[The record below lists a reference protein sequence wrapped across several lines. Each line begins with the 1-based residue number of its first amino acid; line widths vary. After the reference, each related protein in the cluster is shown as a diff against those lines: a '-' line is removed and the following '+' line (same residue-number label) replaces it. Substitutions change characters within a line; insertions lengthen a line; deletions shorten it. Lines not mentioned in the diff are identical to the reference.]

1 MHRVGPRRHSH
12 WSAVKVKFERAVDA
26 MAEVRR
32 PGGDYSSAEA
42 ETTETRAL
50 EPDAIACD
58 ACGAAMK
65 PMGHC
70 KYWCLRCGFMRTCN
84 DVI

>member
-1 MHRVGPRRHSH
+1 MADEVPETGKSEQTRD
-12 WSAVKVKFERAVDA
+12 SAGEIG
-26 MAEVRR
+26 AE
-32 PGGDYSSAEA
+32 
-42 ETTETRAL
+42 
-50 EPDAIACD
+50 ACD

-70 KYWCLRCGFMRTCN
+70 KYWCLSCGFQRTCN

>member
-1 MHRVGPRRHSH
+1 MKESDERVGPHENES
-12 WSAVKVKFERAVDA
+12 E
-26 MAEVRR
+26 EN
-32 PGGDYSSAEA
+32 PGGV
-42 ETTETRAL
+42 R
-50 EPDAIACD
+50 CD

-70 KYWCLRCGFMRTCN
+70 KYWCLRCGFLRTCN

>member
-1 MHRVGPRRHSH
+1 MAISERRRHNRN
-12 WSAVKVKFERAVDA
+12 RARED
-26 MAEVRR
+26 EVMTGSDRSN
-32 PGGDYSSAEA
+32 PP
-42 ETTETRAL
+42 ETTDSNQRA
-50 EPDAIACD
+50 PADSPAAACD
-58 ACGAAMK
+58 ACGAPMR

>member
-1 MHRVGPRRHSH
+1 VTVWVHIAREPDEDEV
-12 WSAVKVKFERAVDA
+12 
-26 MAEVRR
+26 MAAESDQSKR
-32 PGGDYSSAEA
+32 PQAKTIDSNQRAEA
-42 ETTETRAL
+42 
-50 EPDAIACD
+50 DSHSVACD
-58 ACGAAMK
+58 ACCAPMR

>member
-1 MHRVGPRRHSH
+1 MVVEVAGMEQASGKNQD
-12 WSAVKVKFERAVDA
+12 SSQVNA
-26 MAEVRR
+26 AE
-32 PGGDYSSAEA
+32 SCAIEA
-42 ETTETRAL
+42 GSV
-50 EPDAIACD
+50 ACD

-70 KYWCLRCGFMRTCN
+70 KYWCLSCGFLRTCN